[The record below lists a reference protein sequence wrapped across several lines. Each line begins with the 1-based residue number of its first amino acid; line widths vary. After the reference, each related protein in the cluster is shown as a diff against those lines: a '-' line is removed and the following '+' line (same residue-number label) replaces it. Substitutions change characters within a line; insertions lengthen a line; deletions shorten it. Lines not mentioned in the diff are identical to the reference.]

1 MLEASWLGLWGLL
14 LSRCALVGFWLHVN
28 GLKSAAYCWLIAGFK
43 VLHLAHC
50 CGVSCR
56 LTAGSLGTLFPL
68 VLSLKSA
75 DPGSLG
81 AGFVWLFLVQPSG
94 GMSL

>member
-1 MLEASWLGLWGLL
+1 M
-14 LSRCALVGFWLHVN
+14 
-28 GLKSAAYCWLIAGFK
+28 
-43 VLHLAHC
+43 AHC

-75 DPGSLG
+75 GLG
-81 AGFVWLFLVQPSG
+81 AGFVWLVLVQLSG